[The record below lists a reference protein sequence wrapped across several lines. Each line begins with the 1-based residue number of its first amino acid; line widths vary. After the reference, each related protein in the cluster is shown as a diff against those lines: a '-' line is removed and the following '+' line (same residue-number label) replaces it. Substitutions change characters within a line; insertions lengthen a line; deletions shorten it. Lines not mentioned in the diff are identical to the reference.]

1 MGASFENITKLMS
14 MGEFVGKI
22 CGYVGGKICGW
33 MCGLSCCYSL

>member
-22 CGYVGGKICGW
+22 CGYVGGKICW
-33 MCGLSCCYSL
+33 VDVWFNLLL